1 MNSTSRR
8 FAALGIA
15 LAALA
20 ACTAP
25 SSHAPKAPPGLDS
38 AEVYNGPGQPADAQR
53 VAPTSLTP
61 RATPPASAPPAMI
74 HGVQTRPAELKPDP
88 ALISDAGIRDLRV
101 SASRGEVGGAVNKL
115 SWWARARGW
124 RSRYRA
130 PVHLFCVGALSGSAL
145 RDETTGSRCVHRGG
159 VGRCGVF
166 RPVPTSLPTCGA
178 RRAPTQKG
186 GRARDSVT
194 STPLRA
200 PPRSL
205 FVSPVGRAAVWGGAP
220 VGRARGAPSCL
231 LPEAHRASSRRGRRR
246 RSSTPRQT
254 GGPGFGA
261 CRS

>member
-101 SASRGEVGGAVNKL
+101 SASRGEVGGAVILWPRVIPSNLTEAMRPQATAIQQQLRQAVTHAAPAKTQDVRPEPERVCP
-115 SWWARARGW
+115 RAGCLGA
-124 RSRYRA
+124 S
-130 PVHLFCVGALSGSAL
+130 VGALLATSPGGGCAVVALVAPPGAGSMRLIPWIGEVTLKKDVIDFREPPESFVVIEDYSSCDGLPARLAQGNPALEAAL
-145 RDETTGSRCVHRGG
+145 RG
-159 VGRCGVF
+159 
-166 RPVPTSLPTCGA
+166 L
-178 RRAPTQKG
+178 
-186 GRARDSVT
+186 
-194 STPLRA
+194 
-200 PPRSL
+200 
-205 FVSPVGRAAVWGGAP
+205 
-220 VGRARGAPSCL
+220 
-231 LPEAHRASSRRGRRR
+231 
-246 RSSTPRQT
+246 
-254 GGPGFGA
+254 
-261 CRS
+261 